1 MGRIPDHPHS
11 LPRSAWAAS
20 RERGSANFDGGID
33 PRAVAQAAGAR
44 VYRVRKLCT
53 DGEFPTIT
61 QALAQWSADK
71 QGAAAPLSAIIFIAD
86 SGTYHEAPHI
96 RLAPGEHLRVRAA
109 KLARPVLRMFD
120 YHNGVQ
126 EQIRISGAP
135 GSRLVLEGLLV
146 AGGGLEVHDGV
157 CAASPAAPH
166 EGFVVALRHCTLVPG
181 WDVDTACM
189 APWRGKASVRL
200 RAAGVA
206 FRVEHSIVGPIQ
218 VARPGSLLALQI
230 ADSIVDAGHPAGLAI
245 TDAAYG
251 AAPVKASF
259 LRSTVIGLAQV
270 QEVALA
276 ENSVF
281 LGPLLAVR
289 RNAGSVRF
297 CYLEHGSRTPQRVDC
312 QPGAA
317 HDEARVRPRYR
328 SLRYGTP
335 GYGQLAQECA
345 VEISCGANDD
355 AGMGAFHELAHSAH
369 ENAALRLAML

>member
-11 LPRSAWAAS
+11 LPRTAWSAC
-20 RERGSANFDGGID
+20 RERISADIGGGAYLRD
-33 PRAVAQAAGAR
+33 LPLPAGAR

-61 QALAQWSADK
+61 QALAQWGADK
-71 QGAAAPLSAIIFIAD
+71 QGAGTPLAAVIDIVD

-96 RLAPGEHLRVRAA
+96 HLAQGEHLQLRAA
-109 KLARPVLRMFD
+109 NQARPVLRMFD

-146 AGGGLEVHDGV
+146 AGGGIEVDDGV
-157 CAASPAAPH
+157 DAALPGQPH
-166 EGFVVALRHCTLVPG
+166 EGFLVALRHCTLVPG

-189 APWRGKASVRL
+189 APWRGKASVLL
-200 RAAGVA
+200 RAAGVM
-206 FRVEHSIVGPIQ
+206 FRVEHSIVGPIK
-218 VARPGSLLALQI
+218 VARLGSVLALQV

-245 TDAAYG
+245 TDAGYG
-251 AAPVKASF
+251 AAPARASF
-259 LRSTVIGLAQV
+259 VRSTVIGLAQV
-270 QEVALA
+270 QEIALA

-281 LGPLLAVR
+281 LGPLLAMR
-289 RNAGSVRF
+289 RDAGSVRF
-297 CYLEHGSRTPQRVDC
+297 CYLAQGSRTPQREDC
-312 QPGAA
+312 QPKAA
-317 HDEARVRPRYR
+317 HEEERVRPRYR

-345 VEISCGANDD
+345 VEISCGADDD
-355 AGMGAFHELAHSAH
+355 AGMGAFHELAHSAV
-369 ENAALRLAML
+369 ENAALRYAML